1 MKFARSRYVRHVLV
15 PVMAAS
21 LLSACGHWKVQE
33 MSPRQVIL
41 DTEPKVVRLT
51 MLDETEI
58 EVSEPQIRNDQIVGE
73 DVKTRYGADPAPVRV
88 PIDSVSVVATR
99 DTNWHTVS
107 TVGWISFSVG
117 FFYNILASGWSIWYE

>member
-1 MKFARSRYVRHVLV
+1 
-15 PVMAAS
+15 
-21 LLSACGHWKVQE
+21 

-51 MLDETEI
+51 MLDEREI

-73 DVKTRYGADPAPVRV
+73 QVKTWYGADPAPVRV

-99 DTNWHTVS
+99 ETNWHTVS

-117 FFYNILASGWSIWYE
+117 LFYSILASGDWIWHE